1 MLWRSFPH
9 SASTRTPQ
17 PNKRQ
22 SVGAGRVGAIRRDH
36 AARQCSAAH
45 LGRVA
50 ALCTPC
56 SLSGR
61 LFTRCSSDLAVQLNK
76 RTRRTKNACSNTRTA
91 LLVHGSAGM
100 ISAGS
105 RRGSSHALVPW
116 NREQAWSA
124 SGPSGGHAFSGRTDS
139 NRLNTEQQIGH
150 ASVTRSRTLVVRA
163 SRPPKAVAT
172 YTGVQFGSLRYF
184 LRRESCWAAR
194 GGANGARL
202 RAHNFRLPG
211 PADPTKGER
220 AAGLRLGPH
229 GRIRT
234 LPGANHISKS
244 RSARSGR
251 WLRP

>member
-76 RTRRTKNACSNTRTA
+76 RTSRTKNACSITRTA

-150 ASVTRSRTLVVRA
+150 ASVTRSRTLVN
-163 SRPPKAVAT
+163 T
-172 YTGVQFGSLRYF
+172 
-184 LRRESCWAAR
+184 EDAR
-194 GGANGARL
+194 V
-202 RAHNFRLPG
+202 
-211 PADPTKGER
+211 
-220 AAGLRLGPH
+220 
-229 GRIRT
+229 
-234 LPGANHISKS
+234 
-244 RSARSGR
+244 
-251 WLRP
+251 

>member
-150 ASVTRSRTLVVRA
+150 ASVTRSRTLVYYMPCHSPGCVGRGAPVRFRRCGSGPRKCGVWGA
-163 SRPPKAVAT
+163 SAPA
-172 YTGVQFGSLRYF
+172 S
-184 LRRESCWAAR
+184 WAATC
-194 GGANGARL
+194 
-202 RAHNFRLPG
+202 FLP
-211 PADPTKGER
+211 
-220 AAGLRLGPH
+220 
-229 GRIRT
+229 
-234 LPGANHISKS
+234 LPS
-244 RSARSGR
+244 
-251 WLRP
+251 

>member
-61 LFTRCSSDLAVQLNK
+61 LFTRCSSDLAVQLKK

-150 ASVTRSRTLVVRA
+150 ASVTRSRTLVFTR
-163 SRPPKAVAT
+163 RGKQGPKASKGT
-172 YTGVQFGSLRYF
+172 ERSLNSLREAQALSQRPMDTSKQPF
-184 LRRESCWAAR
+184 LQSVTRTGTSVTRSRTLVFPVPSFLKFIFFTWLELRR
-194 GGANGARL
+194 
-202 RAHNFRLPG
+202 LPQILLVLV
-211 PADPTKGER
+211 R
-220 AAGLRLGPH
+220 
-229 GRIRT
+229 RT
-234 LPGANHISKS
+234 IN
-244 RSARSGR
+244 
-251 WLRP
+251 

>member
-76 RTRRTKNACSNTRTA
+76 RTRRTNNACSITRTA

-139 NRLNTEQQIGH
+139 KGGYRPDKVLCKLWMGTFTYPTDLYHGKDMMESPRSGH
-150 ASVTRSRTLVVRA
+150 SRRTNPRTHA
-163 SRPPKAVAT
+163 
-172 YTGVQFGSLRYF
+172 
-184 LRRESCWAAR
+184 C
-194 GGANGARL
+194 
-202 RAHNFRLPG
+202 
-211 PADPTKGER
+211 
-220 AAGLRLGPH
+220 GLRLE
-229 GRIRT
+229 RERE
-234 LPGANHISKS
+234 LFLESF
-244 RSARSGR
+244 
-251 WLRP
+251 

>member
-150 ASVTRSRTLVVRA
+150 ASVTRSRTLISIRPA
-163 SRPPKAVAT
+163 APLTHTRCQAEQRPSSSR
-172 YTGVQFGSLRYF
+172 G
-184 LRRESCWAAR
+184 
-194 GGANGARL
+194 
-202 RAHNFRLPG
+202 
-211 PADPTKGER
+211 
-220 AAGLRLGPH
+220 
-229 GRIRT
+229 
-234 LPGANHISKS
+234 
-244 RSARSGR
+244 
-251 WLRP
+251 

>member
-76 RTRRTKNACSNTRTA
+76 RTRRTNNACSITRTA

-150 ASVTRSRTLVVRA
+150 ASVTRSRTLVFSPVPRHCCERNSEISSGVLLLRLARVRVRVRA
-163 SRPPKAVAT
+163 QVADDPI
-172 YTGVQFGSLRYF
+172 
-184 LRRESCWAAR
+184 
-194 GGANGARL
+194 
-202 RAHNFRLPG
+202 PG
-211 PADPTKGER
+211 
-220 AAGLRLGPH
+220 
-229 GRIRT
+229 
-234 LPGANHISKS
+234 
-244 RSARSGR
+244 
-251 WLRP
+251 

>member
-150 ASVTRSRTLVVRA
+150 ASVTRSRTLICFPHHSHSQSPRTANLAKLLRTWAKAA
-163 SRPPKAVAT
+163 S
-172 YTGVQFGSLRYF
+172 Q
-184 LRRESCWAAR
+184 
-194 GGANGARL
+194 GARDRERRVITPL
-202 RAHNFRLPG
+202 TRDVIRNHTLNNSTHTA
-211 PADPTKGER
+211 ADRT
-220 AAGLRLGPH
+220 GLATHSDTDR
-229 GRIRT
+229 
-234 LPGANHISKS
+234 
-244 RSARSGR
+244 
-251 WLRP
+251 

>member
-76 RTRRTKNACSNTRTA
+76 RTSRTKNACSITRTA

-150 ASVTRSRTLVVRA
+150 ASVTRSRTLVLPNVWLPATQRIA
-163 SRPPKAVAT
+163 VPP
-172 YTGVQFGSLRYF
+172 QQRI
-184 LRRESCWAAR
+184 AA
-194 GGANGARL
+194 
-202 RAHNFRLPG
+202 
-211 PADPTKGER
+211 PTKAHPCPCSAPVEFPPS
-220 AAGLRLGPH
+220 A
-229 GRIRT
+229 
-234 LPGANHISKS
+234 LP
-244 RSARSGR
+244 
-251 WLRP
+251 LPFPYPC

>member
-150 ASVTRSRTLVVRA
+150 ASVTRSRTLVLGGRPRSSSSFA
-163 SRPPKAVAT
+163 WRGRCRRQPAKHRPPSRQLFCGARGARRKLSTGSHGSHVCGDAGGGR
-172 YTGVQFGSLRYF
+172 GVQG
-184 LRRESCWAAR
+184 RRSPTPPMMGPMFELESSEPSEYSYGAA
-194 GGANGARL
+194 
-202 RAHNFRLPG
+202 
-211 PADPTKGER
+211 
-220 AAGLRLGPH
+220 
-229 GRIRT
+229 
-234 LPGANHISKS
+234 
-244 RSARSGR
+244 
-251 WLRP
+251 

>member
-150 ASVTRSRTLVVRA
+150 ASVTRSRTLVL
-163 SRPPKAVAT
+163 VADT
-172 YTGVQFGSLRYF
+172 HALTGGGRDFVYADSTLVTTSSKKE
-184 LRRESCWAAR
+184 RESKVK
-194 GGANGARL
+194 
-202 RAHNFRLPG
+202 P
-211 PADPTKGER
+211 P
-220 AAGLRLGPH
+220 
-229 GRIRT
+229 
-234 LPGANHISKS
+234 
-244 RSARSGR
+244 
-251 WLRP
+251 

>member
-116 NREQAWSA
+116 NREQASSA
-124 SGPSGGHAFSGRTDS
+124 SGPSGGHAFSGRTE
-139 NRLNTEQQIGH
+139 RRPAEQNAVRTRVGH
-150 ASVTRSRTLVVRA
+150 EIRNAYSVRWVSRTAQLHTFSRVDCRVVFE
-163 SRPPKAVAT
+163 
-172 YTGVQFGSLRYF
+172 Y
-184 LRRESCWAAR
+184 
-194 GGANGARL
+194 
-202 RAHNFRLPG
+202 
-211 PADPTKGER
+211 
-220 AAGLRLGPH
+220 
-229 GRIRT
+229 
-234 LPGANHISKS
+234 
-244 RSARSGR
+244 
-251 WLRP
+251 

>member
-150 ASVTRSRTLVVRA
+150 ASVTRSRTLVIMEFEGKSGIA
-163 SRPPKAVAT
+163 NS
-172 YTGVQFGSLRYF
+172 
-184 LRRESCWAAR
+184 LRRELEGNSIRRVLEVLCGGVQLAGSFSTVEAR
-194 GGANGARL
+194 AL
-202 RAHNFRLPG
+202 F
-211 PADPTKGER
+211 
-220 AAGLRLGPH
+220 
-229 GRIRT
+229 
-234 LPGANHISKS
+234 
-244 RSARSGR
+244 SG
-251 WLRP
+251 

>member
-76 RTRRTKNACSNTRTA
+76 RTRRTNNACSITRTA

-100 ISAGS
+100 SSAGS

-150 ASVTRSRTLVVRA
+150 ASVTRSRTLIHFR
-163 SRPPKAVAT
+163 
-172 YTGVQFGSLRYF
+172 GQ
-184 LRRESCWAAR
+184 AR
-194 GGANGARL
+194 SENL
-202 RAHNFRLPG
+202 KFH
-211 PADPTKGER
+211 
-220 AAGLRLGPH
+220 
-229 GRIRT
+229 RIRQIW
-234 LPGANHISKS
+234 A
-244 RSARSGR
+244 
-251 WLRP
+251 